1 MATFM
6 DKKMCRLYCVSLMLI
21 AGQMSLAEP
30 AVYIEGAI
38 GLGVQSLQDEEDT
51 TAASRVL
58 KLGSGIQLLPF
69 LSGGVVLH
77 SWGVV
82 KDDQSEDSIN
92 FDGLSAGWELVAHLP
107 LSLTGLPS
115 GPYFRYGG
123 HCWSATI
130 TGLAQPWAKSGC
142 SDLSAVGLAFSS
154 DSRREG
160 QASFYVEFS
169 RTRFD
174 DVTSGSVIAGIRNRY

>member
-1 MATFM
+1 MAAVM
-6 DKKMCRLYCVSLMLI
+6 KKQMRRFFCILVLLF
-21 AGQMSLAEP
+21 AGQAALAEP
-30 AVYIEGAI
+30 AVYMEGAI
-38 GLGVQSLQDEEDT
+38 GLGVQSLHDEEDNA
-51 TAASRVL
+51 AASRVL
-58 KLGSGIQLLPF
+58 KLGSGVQLLPF
-69 LSGGVVLH
+69 LSGGVVLY

-82 KDDQSEDSIN
+82 KDNKSEDSIN

-107 LSLTGLPS
+107 LSLKGLPT

-142 SDLSAVGLAFSS
+142 SDLSAIGLAFSS

-174 DVTSGSVIAGIRNRY
+174 EVTSGSLIAGIRNRF